1 MAPFLRIPAAYEG
14 KLKAMYLV
22 GENPVLSEP
31 DANHAVEALSRLDFL
46 VVQDIFLTET
56 AKLAHVVLP
65 GVSFAEKDGTFTST
79 ERRVQRVRKAVSPAG
94 NARPDWQITCQI
106 AAKIGAKGFDFQ
118 SPTEIMAEIASLTPS
133 YGGISYERLEKSS
146 LQWPCPTP
154 DHPGT
159 PILHVT
165 VFSRGKGKFMPLS
178 YRAPSEL
185 PDEEYPLV
193 LTTGRSL
200 SQFHTGTMTRKVKGL
215 NVLKG
220 EEQVEINPDDATSLN
235 IENGETVKVISRRG
249 EVKVKAKV
257 SETSPKGVVSMTFH
271 FAETSANI
279 LTSRALDPVARIP
292 ELKVAAVRIEKIA
305 SGR

>member
-1 MAPFLRIPAAYEG
+1 
-14 KLKAMYLV
+14 
-22 GENPVLSEP
+22 
-31 DANHAVEALSRLDFL
+31 
-46 VVQDIFLTET
+46 
-56 AKLAHVVLP
+56 
-65 GVSFAEKDGTFTST
+65 
-79 ERRVQRVRKAVSPAG
+79 
-94 NARPDWQITCQI
+94 
-106 AAKIGAKGFDFQ
+106 
-118 SPTEIMAEIASLTPS
+118 MAEIASLTPS